1 MPSVVVGGGGG
12 GSRVSSVGGKEA
24 KHKDKTDG
32 PIDVCLL
39 VLVMPHSAPLVF
51 CVFSRGFSYGVGAG
65 VMGV

>member
-1 MPSVVVGGGGG
+1 
-12 GSRVSSVGGKEA
+12 VSSVGGKEA

-51 CVFSRGFSYGVGAG
+51 FVFSRGFSYGVRGG
-65 VMGV
+65 VMGL

>member
-1 MPSVVVGGGGG
+1 M
-12 GSRVSSVGGKEA
+12 SSVGGKEA

-51 CVFSRGFSYGVGAG
+51 FCFFERF
-65 VMGV
+65 